1 MIIDN
6 DMLRAIRILGFVGIV
21 SAFCVSCGSGSES
34 NVPDTSPPVEI
45 PEEMDISTS
54 DRVQFQRAKIVLF
67 SLPSP
72 METAK
77 ILKKSGAIYDTKY
90 LNPTE
95 NVKKHETS
103 KGKAIAM
110 GIYIADLS
118 YANVFKQQQAC
129 MDYFSVINEIANE
142 ISLSEVFTKDLIE
155 RVDAH
160 ISNEDSVLKFLTES
174 YWKANMEL
182 KEDDRESV
190 AGLLAAGGWIEGVY
204 IASHLVNPNNKPD
217 VVKERIAE
225 QGATLKQLIKFLSSF
240 KDDKNLLDVILD
252 LERLEKLFNQI
263 DVEIV
268 RIEGTVD
275 ESGTAVVGK
284 KKTYIFKEGLMEEII
299 KTTHE
304 IRNKY
309 A

>member
-1 MIIDN
+1 MHR
-6 DMLRAIRILGFVGIV
+6 LIRILGFVGIM
-21 SAFCVSCGSGSES
+21 SALCVSCGSGNEKGSTDS
-34 NVPDTSPPVEI
+34 VPVMEVPSG
-45 PEEMDISTS
+45 MDISTT
-54 DRVQFQRAKIVLF
+54 DKVQFQRAKIVLF

-103 KGKAIAM
+103 KDKAIVM

-129 MDYFSVINEIANE
+129 MDYFAVVNELANE
-142 ISLSEVFTKDLIE
+142 ISLNEVFTKDLIE

-182 KEDDRESV
+182 KEDGRESV

-204 IASHLVNPNNKPD
+204 IASHLVNPNNEPD
-217 VVKERIAE
+217 IVKERIAE

-240 KDDKNLLDVILD
+240 KDDKNLLNVILD
-252 LERLEKLFNQI
+252 LERLEKLFKQV
-263 DVEIV
+263 DVEVV
-268 RIEGTVD
+268 RIESTVD
-275 ESGTAVVGK
+275 ESGAAVVGK
-284 KKTYIFKEGLMEEII
+284 KKTYKFKEGLLEEII
-299 KTTHE
+299 ETIHE

>member
-1 MIIDN
+1 
-6 DMLRAIRILGFVGIV
+6 MLRLIRILGFVGIM
-21 SAFCVSCGSGSES
+21 SALCVSCGSSNEKGSTDS
-34 NVPDTSPPVEI
+34 VPVMEVPSG
-45 PEEMDISTS
+45 MDISTT
-54 DRVQFQRAKIVLF
+54 DKVQFQRAKIVLF

-103 KGKAIAM
+103 KDKAIVM

-129 MDYFSVINEIANE
+129 MDYFAVVNELANE
-142 ISLSEVFTKDLIE
+142 ISLNEVFTKDLIE

-182 KEDDRESV
+182 KEDGRESV

-204 IASHLVNPNNKPD
+204 IASHLVNPNNEPD
-217 VVKERIAE
+217 IVKERIAE

-240 KDDKNLLDVILD
+240 KDDKNLLNVILD
-252 LERLEKLFNQI
+252 LERLEKLFKQV
-263 DVEIV
+263 DVEVV
-268 RIEGTVD
+268 RIESTVD

-284 KKTYIFKEGLMEEII
+284 KKIYKFKEGLLEEII
-299 KTTHE
+299 ETIHE